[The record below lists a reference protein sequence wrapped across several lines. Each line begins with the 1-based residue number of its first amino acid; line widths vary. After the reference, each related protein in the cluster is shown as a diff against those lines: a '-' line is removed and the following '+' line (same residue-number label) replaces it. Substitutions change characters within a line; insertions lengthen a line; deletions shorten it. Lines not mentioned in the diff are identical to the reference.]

1 MSSDGQKSQSSP
13 GNQNLQ
19 NQDPQNRDPEN
30 FNAHVKVRMNA
41 NKADAMVSSENMVLA
56 NYEQFCMVSHLEL

>member
-30 FNAHVKVRMNA
+30 FNAHVKVKMNSNEA
-41 NKADAMVSSENMVLA
+41 GVMMSSENMGLA
-56 NYEQFCMVSHLEL
+56 SHDQFLYGITL